1 MSRREVNL
9 LASLPSVT
17 RNLAARHA
25 AQSAQATAIAREY
38 GESYFDGPRECGYGG
53 YHYDGR
59 WLPVARDIVAH
70 FNLRPGQRVLDIGC
84 AKGFLVKDLMTVCP
98 GLEVFGLDISRYALG
113 HAPKEIVGRLHLGS
127 ADDLPFPDQSFDAAI
142 SINTIHNLDRA
153 GAIQALAEIER
164 VAPGRSF
171 VQVDSYH
178 TEAQRD
184 LFLNWVLT
192 AKFHDF
198 PSGWIEIFDLAG
210 YSGDYYWT
218 VLS

>member
-1 MSRREVNL
+1 M
-9 LASLPSVT
+9 T

-25 AQSAQATAIAREY
+25 AQSAQATALAREY

-70 FNLRPGQRVLDIGC
+70 FNLKPGQRVLDIGC

-98 GLEVFGLDISRYALG
+98 GLEVFGLDISRYALRQ
-113 HAPKEIVGRLHLGS
+113 APKEIVGRLHLGS
-127 ADDLPFPDQSFDAAI
+127 ADDLPFPDRSFDAVI

-178 TEAQRD
+178 TDAERD
-184 LFLNWVLT
+184 LFMNWVLT

-198 PSGWIEIFDLAG
+198 PAGWIEVFDLAG

>member
-1 MSRREVNL
+1 
-9 LASLPSVT
+9 VT

-25 AQSAQATAIAREY
+25 AQSAQATALAREY

-70 FNLRPGQRVLDIGC
+70 FNLKPGQRVLDIGC

-98 GLEVFGLDISRYALG
+98 GLEVFGLDISRYALRQ
-113 HAPKEIVGRLHLGS
+113 APKEIVGRLHLGS
-127 ADDLPFPDQSFDAAI
+127 ADALPFPDQSFDAVI

-178 TEAQRD
+178 TDAERD
-184 LFLNWVLT
+184 LFMNWVLT

-198 PSGWIEIFDLAG
+198 PAGWIEVFDLAG